1 MYKVIKLFADLED
14 KNHVYYPGDIYPR
27 EGAEVNEERIKEL
40 SGSENKRGEPLI
52 ELIEDVPAEDEK
64 PEAPEEPEEK
74 PKKKGAKNTTG
85 K

>member
-14 KNHVYYPGDIYPR
+14 KNHVYYPGDEFPR
-27 EGAEVNEERIKEL
+27 EGLKVTDERIKEL

-52 ELIEDVPAEDEK
+52 ELVEEKPEEK
-64 PEAPEEPEEK
+64 PEAPAESEKK